1 MNKFEQLGL
10 NESLLKAISDLGFE
24 TPSEVQEK
32 AIPLLLEDDTDIV
45 ALAQTGTGK
54 TAAFGF
60 PLIQKIDPFNKQTQV
75 LILSP
80 TRELCL
86 QITNEIKLYSKYI
99 DGLYTVAV
107 YGGASIH
114 DQARDIKRGAQ
125 VIVATPGRMQDMINR
140 GMVNI
145 KNISICVLDE
155 ADEML
160 NMGFYEDITSILS
173 DTPKDKNTW
182 LFSATMPQEVARIA
196 KEFMRNPK
204 EITVGHKN
212 SSSANISHEYY
223 LVNARD
229 RYEGLK
235 RLADA
240 NPDIF
245 SVIFCRTKRDTQAV
259 AEKLIEDGYNAAALH
274 GDLSQAQRD
283 GVMKS
288 FRGRQIQMLVATD
301 VAARGIDVD
310 NITHV
315 INYQLPDEIE
325 TYTHRSGRTGRA
337 GKSGTSFVIITKSE
351 IRKIHSIE
359 RIIKT
364 KFEEKPIPSG
374 MEICEIQLLHLANKI
389 KDTETDH
396 AIDNYLPSIME
407 LLQDIPKEELIKKVI
422 SVEFNRFLNYYKK
435 TKDLASQDS
444 SSSRAEI
451 PSDGSVRYFINIGSR
466 DDYDWMSLKDYLR
479 DTLQVGQDDVFKVDV
494 KEGFSFFNTNAD
506 MAEKVMEVLNAVNIN
521 GRKINVEISKN
532 EGGRS
537 SGRRDH
543 NGRSGGGRSGGS
555 GFSGRREGG
564 NSGGGYRGN
573 RDGGNREGGG
583 YRGNSGGGN
592 REGGFNREG
601 GNREGG
607 SGFRPRTSSTGGS
620 DRRSSDSR
628 DSGRRGEGRSSEGRS
643 TERRSSGFEGA
654 KRSPRRSND

>member
-1 MNKFEQLGL
+1 
-10 NESLLKAISDLGFE
+10 
-24 TPSEVQEK
+24 
-32 AIPLLLEDDTDIV
+32 
-45 ALAQTGTGK
+45 
-54 TAAFGF
+54 
-60 PLIQKIDPFNKQTQV
+60 
-75 LILSP
+75 
-80 TRELCL
+80 
-86 QITNEIKLYSKYI
+86 
-99 DGLYTVAV
+99 
-107 YGGASIH
+107 
-114 DQARDIKRGAQ
+114 
-125 VIVATPGRMQDMINR
+125 
-140 GMVNI
+140 
-145 KNISICVLDE
+145 
-155 ADEML
+155 ML

-196 KEFMRNPK
+196 KEFMRNPQ

-301 VAARGIDVD
+301 VAARGIDVE

-364 KFEEKPIPSG
+364 KFEEKSIPSG

-396 AIDNYLPSIME
+396 SIDTYLPSIME

-435 TKDLASQDS
+435 SKDLASQEG

-451 PSDGSVRYFINIGSR
+451 PSDGTVRYFINIGTR
-466 DDYDWMSLKDYLR
+466 DDYDWMTLKDYLR
-479 DTLQVGQDDVFKVDV
+479 DTLQVGQDDVFKVDC

-506 MAEKVMEVLNAVNIN
+506 LAEKVMEVLNAVNVN

-532 EGGRS
+532 DGG
-537 SGRRDH
+537 GRRDH
-543 NGRSGGGRSGGS
+543 NGRSGGRSGGS

-564 NSGGGYRGN
+564 SSGGYRGNSGSGNREGGGYRGN
-573 RDGGNREGGG
+573 SGGGNREGGG

-601 GNREGG
+601 G

-620 DRRSSDSR
+620 DRRSSESR
-628 DSGRRGEGRSSEGRS
+628 DSGRRGEGRS

-654 KRSPRRSND
+654 RRTPRRSND